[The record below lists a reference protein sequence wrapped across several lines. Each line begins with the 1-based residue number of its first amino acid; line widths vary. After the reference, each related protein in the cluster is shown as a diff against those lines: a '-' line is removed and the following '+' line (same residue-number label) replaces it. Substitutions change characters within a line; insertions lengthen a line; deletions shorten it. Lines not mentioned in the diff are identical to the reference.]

1 MAQYAS
7 QPKQY
12 VSGETFYLLGRGV
25 RLKVENSLRDAISSD
40 GIYLHLCVKDT
51 EDFAKKQK
59 MVTRYL
65 DEQCRSIFGEII
77 LETYPVFQ
85 KYGVPMPQL
94 RIRNME
100 TRWGSCLAKKGI
112 VTLNKRLLE
121 APRNC
126 IESVSYTHLDV
137 YKRQPLLKSTKLIPF
152 NDNYTLFNQKKK
164 EYSIMSTLS
173 REYALSLSLINIS
186 CQARYPAQR
195 RRGGRP
201 LLHRPRR
208 PRLRKRQAHLRKAQ
222 GDHPAPALRGAH
234 PGRHRRKNHRP
245 RNGQGLSL
253 IHI

>member
-1 MAQYAS
+1 MAQERTVVYENNEIHYLLEQKQVKNLNLRVHKDCMVYVSANPDTPAEKVDAFVVSKGAYIRSAQRKFREMAQYAP

-12 VSGETFYLLGRGV
+12 VSGETFYLLGRGI
-25 RLKVENSLRDAISSD
+25 RLKVENNMRDA
-40 GIYLHLCVKDT
+40 LCVKDT

-85 KYGVPMPQL
+85 KYGVPMPEL

-126 IESVSYTHLDV
+126 IEYVVMHEFCHFVHPNHSKQFYAFLTMLMPDWKQRKETLD
-137 YKRQPLLKSTKLIPF
+137 KSATFWL
-152 NDNYTLFNQKKK
+152 
-164 EYSIMSTLS
+164 
-173 REYALSLSLINIS
+173 
-186 CQARYPAQR
+186 
-195 RRGGRP
+195 
-201 LLHRPRR
+201 
-208 PRLRKRQAHLRKAQ
+208 
-222 GDHPAPALRGAH
+222 
-234 PGRHRRKNHRP
+234 
-245 RNGQGLSL
+245 
-253 IHI
+253 